1 MKNKFLSILLFLL
14 LSEIFFFKVNSAEQF
29 NFDVTE
35 LEILQNGEI
44 IKGLKKGTINTNDG
58 IIINADT
65 FVYEKLLNILTA
77 KGNVEIEDPNRN
89 LTIYSENIIYNKNKE
104 TITTNK
110 NSKAI
115 YEKNRIIFADSFEFI
130 RNKNILNANGN
141 VEIRDSLKNYI
152 FTGQNF
158 TYYKNDEKIIT
169 KGKTEAFLQSKYKI
183 TSSDI
188 TFLIKED
195 NLSSVKKTK
204 IQDNNSQVY
213 FTENFDYSINKEI
226 FKGEKILIITNHN
239 LPKSD
244 KIFFDNAII
253 NLKEQSFIAK
263 DTEITIHKDIFDNT
277 ENDPR
282 LKGVSSFSD
291 NNLTV
296 LNKGAFT
303 SCKKND
309 GCPPWVINAE
319 VIKHDKSKKQL
330 IYDHAVLKVYD
341 FPVLYFPKFFHPDPS
356 VKRQSGLLRPEI
368 NSSNILGSS
377 LTLPYFKVIS
387 DSRDLT
393 VTPILFEDNKLML
406 TTEYRAENKNSNILA
421 DFGYVNGYKSTTTN
435 KKNNL
440 SHLFFD
446 LDHNLN
452 FKNFNS
458 SNLEISLN
466 KVSKDTYLKIF
477 DQYITKSA
485 LRPDNFDKLDNGLK
499 IFLDHKDF
507 NLVTGFQSYEDL
519 QTKKGSDR
527 YQYNLPY
534 YNFEKLIS
542 QNFLKGNINFNS
554 SGNNYLSDTNK
565 LETIITNDFTY
576 NSLDFISNLGI
587 KNNYSISLKN
597 LNSVGKKTS
606 KYKSSPQVELAGLF
620 NVDLS
625 MPLEKNS
632 ENYDNLL
639 TPKLSFRFNPSDMKD
654 HSLSDNKIT
663 VANAFALNRLG
674 LSDTLEAG
682 RSVTL
687 GLDYNNINK
696 KNLDQINS
704 YFELKLATIF
714 RDKEEKFIPNKST
727 LHRKNSNLFGSISNK
742 FSNNLKIGYDFSLDN
757 DYNTFEYNDFNATIS
772 IDNFVTKFHFIEE
785 HGETGDSNILAN
797 TTSYSFDEK
806 NSIEFQTR
814 RNRNLNLT
822 EYYDLVYEYKNDCLT
837 AGIKYKKS
845 YYADEDIKPSENL
858 LFTITLFPL
867 TTYEHQANEILGQ

>member
-1 MKNKFLSILLFLL
+1 MKNKFLITILYLL
-14 LSEIFFFKVNSAEQF
+14 LSKMFFFNVGSTEQF
-29 NFDVTE
+29 NFNVTE
-35 LEILQNGEI
+35 VEILQNGNV

-58 IIINADT
+58 IIITAET

-77 KGNVEIEDPNRN
+77 KGNVKIEDTNRN
-89 LTIYSENIIYNKNKE
+89 LTIYSENIVYNKNKE

-115 YEKNRIIFADSFEFI
+115 YEKNKIIFANSFEFI
-130 RNKNILNANGN
+130 KNKNILNANGD
-141 VEIRDSLKNYI
+141 VEVRDTIKNYT
-152 FTGQNF
+152 FTGEDF
-158 TYYKNDEKIIT
+158 TYYINNEKIVT
-169 KGKTEAFLQSKYKI
+169 KGKTEAFLQTKYKI

-195 NLSSVKKTK
+195 NLSSSQKTK
-204 IQDNNSQVY
+204 IQDDKSHVY
-213 FTENFDYSINKEI
+213 FTDKFNYSINKEI
-226 FKGEKILIITNHN
+226 FKGEKILIITNNN

-244 KIFFDNAII
+244 KFFFQNAII
-253 NLKEQSFIAK
+253 NLKEQKFIAK
-263 DTEITIHKDIFDNT
+263 DTEIEIHKDIFDNT

-282 LKGVSSFSD
+282 LKGVSSFRD
-291 NNLTV
+291 NNLTIIK
-296 LNKGAFT
+296 KGTFT

-309 GCPPWVINAE
+309 KCPPWAINAE

-330 IYDHAVLKVYD
+330 IYDHAILKVYD
-341 FPVLYFPKFFHPDPS
+341 FPVFYFPKFFHPDPT
-356 VKRQSGLLRPEI
+356 VKRQSGLLKPEI
-368 NSSNILGSS
+368 NNSSTLGSS

-393 VTPILFEDNKLML
+393 ITPILFEDNTSML
-406 TTEYRAENKNSNILA
+406 TTEYRAVNKNSNIIA
-421 DFGYVNGYKSTTTN
+421 DFGYVNNYKSVTTK

-446 LDHNLN
+446 LDHDLDYE
-452 FKNFNS
+452 NFNS
-458 SNLEISLN
+458 SNLEISFN

-477 DQYITKSA
+477 DQYLTKST
-485 LRPDNFDKLDNGLK
+485 LRPKNFDKLNNSLK

-507 NLVTGFQSYEDL
+507 NFTTGFQSYEDL
-519 QTKKGSDR
+519 QIKKGSDR

-534 YNFEKLIS
+534 YNFDKSIS

-554 SGNNYLSDTNK
+554 SGSNYLSDTNK
-565 LETIITNDFTY
+565 LETNITNDLTY
-576 NSLDFISNLGI
+576 NSFDFISDFGI
-587 KNNYSISLKN
+587 KNNYSLSLKN

-625 MPLEKNS
+625 MPLEKKV
-632 ENYDNLL
+632 ENYNNLL
-639 TPKLSFRFNPSDMKD
+639 TPKISFRFNPSDMKD

-663 VANAFALNRLG
+663 VNNAFALNRLG
-674 LSDTLEAG
+674 LSDTLESG

-687 GLDYNNINK
+687 GLDYKNEK
-696 KNLDQINS
+696 KNNLDQINR

-714 RDKEEKFIPNKST
+714 RDKEEKFIPKKST

-742 FSNNLKIGYDFSLDN
+742 FSNYLNIGYDFALDN
-757 DYNTFEYNDFNATIS
+757 NYNTFEYNDFNATIS
-772 IDNFVTKFHFIEE
+772 INNFVTEFNFIEE

-806 NSIEFQTR
+806 NSFKFKTR

-837 AGIKYKKS
+837 AGIKYKKT
-845 YYADEDIKPSENL
+845 YYADEDLKPSENL

-867 TTYEHQANEILGQ
+867 TTYEYQANEILGQ

>member
-14 LSEIFFFKVNSAEQF
+14 LSEMFFFKVNSTEQF

-44 IKGLKKGTINTNDG
+44 IKGLKKGTVNTNDG

-77 KGNVEIEDPNRN
+77 KGNVEIKDTNRN

-110 NSKAI
+110 DSKAI
-115 YEKNRIIFADSFEFI
+115 YEKNRTIFADSFEFI
-130 RNKNILNANGN
+130 RHENILNANGN
-141 VEIRDSLKNYI
+141 VQIRDSLKNYI

-188 TFLIKED
+188 TFLINED
-195 NLSSVKKTK
+195 ELSSIKKTK

-213 FTENFDYSINKEI
+213 FTENFNYSINKEI

-244 KIFFDNAII
+244 KFFFDNAII

-296 LNKGAFT
+296 VNKGAFT

-309 GCPPWVINAE
+309 NCPPWLINAK

-330 IYDHAVLKVYD
+330 IYEHAVLKVYD

-387 DSRDLT
+387 DRKDLT
-393 VTPILFEDNKLML
+393 VTPILFEDNKSML
-406 TTEYRAENKNSNILA
+406 TTEYRAVNKNSNILA
-421 DFGYVNGYKSTTTN
+421 DFGYVNGYKSITTN

-440 SHLFFD
+440 SHLFLK
-446 LDHNLN
+446 LDHDLNLE
-452 FKNFNS
+452 NFNS
-458 SNLEISLN
+458 SKLEISLN
-466 KVSKDTYLKIF
+466 KVSKDTYLKVF
-477 DQYITKSA
+477 DQHITKSS
-485 LRPDNFDKLDNGLK
+485 LRPSNFDKLDSSLK
-499 IFLDHKDF
+499 IFFDHEDF
-507 NLVTGFQSYEDL
+507 NLTTGIQSYKDL
-519 QTKKGSDR
+519 QIKKSSDR

-534 YNFEKLIS
+534 YNFDKLIS
-542 QNFLKGNINFNS
+542 QNFFNGNINFNS

-565 LETIITNDFTY
+565 LETRITNDLNY

-587 KNNYSISLKN
+587 KNNYSLSLKN

-606 KYKSSPQVELAGLF
+606 QYKSSPQVELVGLL

-625 MPLEKNS
+625 MPLQKKI

-654 HSLSDNKIT
+654 HSLSDNRIT
-663 VANAFALNRLG
+663 IANAFALNRLG

-682 RSVTL
+682 NSITL
-687 GLDYNNINK
+687 GLDYKNIK
-696 KNLDQINS
+696 KDSLNQINN
-704 YFELKLATIF
+704 YFELKLATVL
-714 RDKEEKFIPNKST
+714 RDKEEKFIPKKST
-727 LHRKNSNLFGSISNK
+727 IHKKNSNLFGSISNN
-742 FSNNLKIGYDFSLDN
+742 FSNYLNISYDFSLDDN
-757 DYNTFEYNDFNATIS
+757 YNTFEYNDFNATIS
-772 IDNFVTKFHFIEE
+772 VNNFITKFNFIEE
-785 HGETGDSNILAN
+785 RGEMGDANFWAN
-797 TTSYSFDEK
+797 TTQYSLDDK
-806 NSIEFQTR
+806 NSFKFQTR
-814 RNRNLNLT
+814 RNRKLNLT

-845 YYADEDIKPSENL
+845 YYADGDLQPSENL

-867 TTYEHQANEILGQ
+867 TTYEYQANEILGQ